1 MEMHQFTNT
10 TPHVH
15 LEDGMEKGR
24 PVLLLRC
31 TTHELDQIFHF
42 SYSKHQQS
50 SKFNWG
56 RKTVLKGK
64 YFPKIPAFLM
74 ANLEAE

>member
-1 MEMHQFTNT
+1 MFTWK
-10 TPHVH
+10 
-15 LEDGMEKGR
+15 LDWKKADQCCYCG
-24 PVLLLRC
+24 
-31 TTHELDQIFHF
+31 ELDQIFYL

-50 SKFNWG
+50 SNFNWG

-64 YFPKIPAFLM
+64 YFQKITAFLM